1 MQNLRLLFGQKL
13 FVLQWCSLSIFHF
26 LLAVHRLAVG
36 TAMIRRGPNSARC
49 DFVHTDLSASRSC
62 WRFVTRTS
70 MMPPHS
76 RGGPLTSLNSLLYMS
91 QSSGKQ
97 FELLDTSRYPAAS
110 SRHETNVFVWQP
122 QRCTRAQQ
130 QHSGRLWQR
139 RVSIDK
145 PKVWRDNHSHGVS
158 PAEAACTLM
167 ASRADP
173 CFHVVYATFWPRCI
187 LTWQQ
192 RAALGWAFHFNV
204 KQKYLLEIP
213 LVSHWIYSK
222 APLKAKVGPTQIK
235 RMVSVDQ
242 SFTELSSETNFLQQW
257 WEAVKIRPCR
267 QSLRKLFHLLQNRLI
282 GKWNRQ

>member
-1 MQNLRLLFGQKL
+1 MQNLRLLFAQKL
-13 FVLQWCSLSIFHF
+13 FVLKWCSLCYIFHILPAF
-26 LLAVHRLAVG
+26 HRLAVG
-36 TAMIRRGPNSARC
+36 TAMTRRGPNSAGC

-76 RGGPLTSLNSLLYMS
+76 RGGPLTSLNALLYTVCRNLLESNLSFLTCCAILLQVAATRLMS
-91 QSSGKQ
+91 LYDSHKGVHVLNNSVQGGYGSAGSQ
-97 FELLDTSRYPAAS
+97 LSM
-110 SRHETNVFVWQP
+110 
-122 QRCTRAQQ
+122 
-130 QHSGRLWQR
+130 
-139 RVSIDK
+139 
-145 PKVWRDNHSHGVS
+145 WRDNHSHGLS

-167 ASRADP
+167 AGRADP

-192 RAALGWAFHFNV
+192 RAALGWGFHFNV

-222 APLKAKVGPTQIK
+222 TPLKAKVGPTQIK

-242 SFTELSSETNFLQQW
+242 SFTELSSDG
-257 WEAVKIRPCR
+257 R
-267 QSLRKLFHLLQNRLI
+267 Q
-282 GKWNRQ
+282 